1 MTMKDLLTIRTMT
14 LVTVV
19 SMFLNGCTHHP
30 QPQNKEEAHCNIIV
44 YEASEK
50 LDIAT
55 DCSED
60 GLRIKAFN
68 ERFISHEFS
77 GGIGTI
83 RFSAD
88 VTEIGL
94 RAFQGNKNMTSITVP
109 KSVKVIDSGAF
120 KGCSGLRHIEIPK
133 NVELIESSAF
143 SGCSGL
149 TKIDVDN
156 DNPSYDSRNNCNA
169 IIESSSNTLIAGC
182 QNTIIPNSVVVL
194 GDYAF
199 DGCTTLA
206 SIKLPKSVTKI
217 GRYAFQDCSNVA
229 SVEVDSGNVCF
240 DSRNGCNAIIETATN
255 KMVLACEN
263 TTIPA
268 SVTSIGYYAYR
279 THPDLSSVYI
289 PNSVTNIDDAAF
301 SNWSNLTS
309 IVIPGSV
316 TNVGDNLFHSCSS
329 LTKVRI
335 SRNLS
340 SIGNGMFNGCQS
352 LSTVVIPPSVTRIED
367 VAFNGC
373 TGLTHIKLPG
383 SVTSIGYGAFQDCS
397 NLVSIHI
404 PASVTNIGEEAFDG
418 CSSLTDIAI
427 PESVTKIGRYAFDR
441 CDRLKKISV
450 TWRQPPSVY
459 SDTFVE
465 FNFDSCSLIVPRGS
479 EELYKKTYPWSE
491 FKNIKPAV

>member
-1 MTMKDLLTIRTMT
+1 MKNFVTIITMILAIAI
-14 LVTVV
+14 
-19 SMFLNGCTHHP
+19 SSFLHGCTH
-30 QPQNKEEAHCNIIV
+30 QPKAQYKGEQNNIIV
-44 YEASEK
+44 YKASEK
-50 LDIAT
+50 LNAVT
-55 DCSED
+55 YYNAD
-60 GLRIKAFN
+60 GLYLYAFN
-68 ERFISHEFS
+68 ASIISHEFS
-77 GGIGTI
+77 NGTGTI
-83 RFSAD
+83 VFSSG
-88 VTEIGL
+88 VKEIGSF
-94 RAFQGNKNMTSITVP
+94 AFE
-109 KSVKVIDSGAF
+109 
-120 KGCSGLRHIEIPK
+120 GCSGLRSIVIPE
-133 NVELIESSAF
+133 NVESIEPSAF
-143 SGCSGL
+143 VGCSGL
-149 TKIDVDN
+149 ARIDVN
-156 DNPSYDSRNNCNA
+156 YENTNYDSRNDCNA
-169 IIESSSNTLIAGC
+169 IVKSSSNTLIAGC
-182 QNTIIPNSVVVL
+182 QNTIIPNSVVAL

-217 GRYAFQDCSNVA
+217 GCYAFQNCSNVK

-255 KMVLACEN
+255 KMVLSCGN

-268 SVTSIGYYAYR
+268 SVTSIGDDAYR
-279 THPDLSSVYI
+279 THPDISRVDI
-289 PNSVTNIDDAAF
+289 PNSVTSIDDLAF
-301 SNWSNLTS
+301 SGCSNLTD

-316 TNVGDNLFHSCSS
+316 TNVGAYVFYQCKS
-329 LTKVRI
+329 LTNVTI
-335 SRNLS
+335 SNNLS
-340 SIGNGMFNGCQS
+340 IIGNGMFDGCQS
-352 LSTVVIPPSVTRIED
+352 LSTVIIPPSVTRIED